1 MNLNHDQNGGNGVQ
15 DSLKRILVV
24 DDEEVVLDVLSYLLD
39 NSGYDVTVFSHP
51 NEAMYDMKQQRF
63 KLLITDLV
71 MPDVNGFELIEYASA
86 VTPDCKAIIIT
97 GNPSVEAATRA
108 RTLGV
113 TDFIAKPF
121 TSDEIV
127 NAVQKAVSG

>member
-1 MNLNHDQNGGNGVQ
+1 MAINHDQQGDISVQ
-15 DSLKRILVV
+15 ESMKRILVV

-39 NSGYDVTVFSHP
+39 NSGYDVTVYSHP
-51 NEAMYDMKQQRF
+51 NEAMHDMKQHRF

-71 MPDVNGFELIEYASA
+71 MPDVSGFELIEYASA
-86 VTPDCKAIIIT
+86 LTPDCKSIIIT
-97 GNPSVEAATRA
+97 GNPSVEAANRA

-127 NAVQKAVSG
+127 NAVQRAVSG